1 MHRFQKWRDALQ
13 IAPDEKTLTSL
24 MSDYVQG
31 LNPDVLHALPEGC
44 RRLLCNGAA
53 LDVQATAVALLQAE
67 LAERGVPAAGDLLHE
82 IAHTFAAAAVRLA
95 RLRGQ
100 ADAFVPRAAD

>member
-13 IAPDEKTLTSL
+13 IAPDEKTLMAL
-24 MSDYVQG
+24 MRDYVNG
-31 LNPDVLHALPEGC
+31 LRPDVLDTLPDGC
-44 RRLLCNGAA
+44 RRVLSDSAT
-53 LDVQATAVALLQAE
+53 LDVNSAAVTLLHEE
-67 LAERGVPAAGDLLHE
+67 LAHRGVPGVGDVLHE

-100 ADAFVPRAAD
+100 PESFAASRL